1 MRNKAWL
8 WAVEILI
15 VLGVIVFTLKS
26 GSTVGEITLPGGSWI
41 KFNPPSPIPTS
52 NPPSP
57 IPASNPPSPIPTSN
71 PPSPIPASN
80 PPSPIFSNVIKKYCS
95 GSSGNYDWIVWDLYD
110 TNSACTQ
117 VRNKFVSFGQEPSRI
132 SYGSYFSDANNII
145 EISCGRRNYKGQV
158 SAFGGNI
165 FNEAVKVVR
174 AEGNLEGSCIY
185 RVLNTP
191 PNQ

>member
-41 KFNPPSPIPTS
+41 KF
-52 NPPSP
+52 
-57 IPASNPPSPIPTSN
+57 NPPSPIPTSN